1 MTSVALNTL
10 YAAEPLLMVI
20 AMVALLRSREHR
32 RFPALFAYVSV
43 RLTSSVILH
52 LLLQAHRFVAVS
64 EKTIYSC
71 YFYTYWCSYVSGAI
85 LVFLVI
91 QELFQS
97 SMDPFP
103 GLKWLGSI
111 SFRWVASISFVAT
124 SAALLTPGGKGNK
137 FFLALVAQA
146 MRCESI
152 FILSL
157 LLFLLLAAGKLGL
170 SYRSRVFGIS
180 FGFGIMAASDL
191 VISTGL
197 LHLGGDMLTSTVSVV
212 TTSASL
218 VTLAV
223 WSAYFMVPE
232 PARRFT
238 ALSPSSP
245 LARWNEIATTFGH
258 STPRV
263 PVAVPA
269 ASDFFL
275 QDVEKVVDRILI
287 KNSLHVAS

>member
-1 MTSVALNTL
+1 MMNVALSTL
-10 YAAEPLLMVI
+10 YTAEPLLMVV
-20 AMVALLRSREHR
+20 AMVTLLRSREHR
-32 RFPALFAYVSV
+32 RFPALFAYVTV
-43 RLTSSVILH
+43 RLTSTVILQ
-52 LLLQAHRFVAVS
+52 LLMHAHRFITVS
-64 EKTIYSC
+64 EKAVYSC
-71 YFYTYWCSYVSGAI
+71 YFYTYWCSYVAGAI
-85 LVFLVI
+85 VVFLVI

-103 GLKWLGSI
+103 GLKWLGTI
-111 SFRWVASISFVAT
+111 SFRWVACISFVAT
-124 SAALLTPGGKGNK
+124 SAALLTPGGKGNR
-137 FFLALVAQA
+137 FVLALVGQA
-146 MRCESI
+146 MRCESV

-157 LLFLLLAAGKLGL
+157 LLFMMLAAGKLGL

-180 FGFGIMAASDL
+180 FGFGIMAGSDL
-191 VISTGL
+191 VVSAAF
-197 LHLGGDMLTSTVSVV
+197 LHFGENMLTSTVSVV

-223 WSAYFMVPE
+223 WSAYFLVPE
-232 PARRFT
+232 PARRLT
-238 ALSPSSP
+238 ALSTSSP

-263 PVAVPA
+263 PVVVPA
-269 ASDFFL
+269 NDFFL

>member
-1 MTSVALNTL
+1 MTNVALNTL
-10 YAAEPLLMVI
+10 YTAEPLLMVV
-20 AMVALLRSREHR
+20 AMVTLLRSREHR
-32 RFPALFAYVSV
+32 RFPALFAYVAV
-43 RLTSSVILH
+43 RLTSTVILQ
-52 LLLQAHRFVAVS
+52 LLMHAHRFITVS
-64 EKTIYSC
+64 EKAVYSC
-71 YFYTYWCSYVSGAI
+71 YFYTYWCSYVAGAI
-85 LVFLVI
+85 VVFLVI

-103 GLKWLGSI
+103 GLKWLGTI
-111 SFRWVASISFVAT
+111 SFRWVACISFVAT
-124 SAALLTPGGKGNK
+124 SAALLTPGGRGNK
-137 FFLALVAQA
+137 FVLALVGQA
-146 MRCESI
+146 MRCESV

-157 LLFLLLAAGKLGL
+157 LLFMMLAAGKLGL

-180 FGFGIMAASDL
+180 FGFGIMAGSDL
-191 VISTGL
+191 VVSAAF
-197 LHLGGDMLTSTVSVV
+197 LHFGENMLTSTVSVV

-218 VTLAV
+218 LTLAV
-223 WSAYFMVPE
+223 WSAYFLVPE
-232 PARRFT
+232 PARRLT
-238 ALSPSSP
+238 ALNATSP

>member
-1 MTSVALNTL
+1 
-10 YAAEPLLMVI
+10 MVV
-20 AMVALLRSREHR
+20 AMVTLLRSREHR
-32 RFPALFAYVSV
+32 RFPALFAYVTV
-43 RLTSSVILH
+43 RLTSTVILQFLMH
-52 LLLQAHRFVAVS
+52 AHRFITVS
-64 EKTIYSC
+64 EKAVYSC
-71 YFYTYWCSYVSGAI
+71 YFYTYWCSYVAGAI
-85 LVFLVI
+85 VVFLVI

-97 SMDPFP
+97 SMDAFP
-103 GLKWLGSI
+103 GLKWLGTI
-111 SFRWVASISFVAT
+111 SFRWVACISFVAT
-124 SAALLTPGGKGNK
+124 SAALLTPGGKGNR
-137 FFLALVAQA
+137 FVLALVGQA
-146 MRCESI
+146 MRCESV

-157 LLFLLLAAGKLGL
+157 LLFLMLAAGKLGL

-191 VISTGL
+191 VVSAAF
-197 LHLGGDMLTSTVSVV
+197 LHFGDNMLTSTVSVV

-223 WSAYFMVPE
+223 WSAYFLVPE
-232 PARRFT
+232 PARRVT
-238 ALSPSSP
+238 VLSASSP

-269 ASDFFL
+269 SDFFL

>member
-1 MTSVALNTL
+1 MTSVALSIL
-10 YAAEPLLMVI
+10 YAAEPLLMVV

-32 RFPALFAYVSV
+32 RFPALFAYVTV

-52 LLLQAHRFVAVS
+52 LLMQAHRFITVS
-64 EKTIYSC
+64 EKAVYSC
-71 YFYTYWCSYVSGAI
+71 YFYTYWCSYVAGAI
-85 LVFLVI
+85 VVFLVI
-91 QELFQS
+91 QEMFQS

-103 GLKWLGSI
+103 GLKWLGTI
-111 SFRWVASISFVAT
+111 SFRWVACISFVAT
-124 SAALLTPGGKGNK
+124 SAALLTPGGRGNR
-137 FFLALVAQA
+137 FVLAIVAQA

-157 LLFLLLAAGKLGL
+157 LLFLMIAAGKLGL

-191 VISTGL
+191 VVSAAF
-197 LHLGGDMLTSTVSVV
+197 LHLGHNMLTSTISVV

-218 VTLAV
+218 VTLVV
-223 WSAYFMVPE
+223 WSGYFLVPE
-232 PARRFT
+232 PARRAT
-238 ALSPSSP
+238 ALSASSP

-269 ASDFFL
+269 SDFFL